1 MASVPLHILV
11 ADDEPFNVEILQV
24 ILETA
29 GHRVATAENG
39 QEAVR
44 EALAAAQAGDPFDL
58 LLLDVTMPV
67 MNGLEAVRQLR
78 ADPATAGWPIV
89 SVSAKAGEGHEA
101 EALRAG
107 SDAYWR
113 KPLRRK
119 ELLAALEAIMQHRGR
134 RGPDAPSA

>member
-1 MASVPLHILV
+1 MPLAPLYILV

-39 QEAVR
+39 QAAVAEARASV
-44 EALAAAQAGDPFDL
+44 AAGDPFDV
-58 LLLDVTMPV
+58 LLLDVYMPV

-78 ADPATAGWPIV
+78 ADPATADWPIV
-89 SVSAKAGEGHEA
+89 SVSAKAGEAHEA
-101 EALRAG
+101 EAMRAG

-113 KPLRRK
+113 KPLRRQ
-119 ELLAALEAIMQHRGR
+119 ELLAALEALMRERPR
-134 RGPDAPSA
+134 RPGA